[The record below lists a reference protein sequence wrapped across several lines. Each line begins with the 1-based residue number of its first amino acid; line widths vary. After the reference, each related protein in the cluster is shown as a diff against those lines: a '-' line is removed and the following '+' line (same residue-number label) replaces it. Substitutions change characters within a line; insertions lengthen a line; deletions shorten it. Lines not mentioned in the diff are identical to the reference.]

1 MSPTNEA
8 LLHLWAHL
16 CYGLRERMTLP
27 GEFYRQ
33 DTGWNCPPW
42 PGEETVVQLDKLDRP
57 HLVSGI
63 SFGLN
68 RSNRTKVGWTSFLY
82 QTPRTHVSSKKDGF
96 DDGSD
101 L

>member
-1 MSPTNEA
+1 
-8 LLHLWAHL
+8 
-16 CYGLRERMTLP
+16 MTLP

-33 DTGWNCPPW
+33 DTGWNCPQW
-42 PGEETVVQLDKLDRP
+42 PGEETVVRLAKLEWP

-82 QTPRTHVSSKKDGF
+82 QTLRTHASTKKDGF
-96 DDGSD
+96 DDSSD